1 MSRNPEFS
9 AFQSLKISHPQFR
22 AIRIEWLTRPWY
34 LRFHC
39 FLGPLQFTYNALLF
53 CFDLV
58 CYFHF
63 EKKIILPLIWTE
75 LGDKTPP
82 LRRITRLNT
91 VIKMNQAFMMLQS
104 LKWYV
109 SYASRFRFALV
120 LRHRVIL
127 SPKDYVTS
135 SLMLWT
141 TQHIWVHVKSLSRKF
156 RILEF

>member
-9 AFQSLKISHPQFR
+9 AFQSLKILHPQLR

-34 LRFHC
+34 LRSHWFFGSLH
-39 FLGPLQFTYNALLF
+39 FTNNALLF
-53 CFDLV
+53 CSDLV

-104 LKWYV
+104 LKWHV

-127 SPKDYVTS
+127 SSKDTS
-135 SLMLWT
+135 LVHLCYGQRNIFGFMWSL
-141 TQHIWVHVKSLSRKF
+141 
-156 RILEF
+156 